1 MAAMVLTT
9 FSSRMEAD
17 VAVAKLASSGIDA
30 WIQTDSANGFEPQ
43 WDFIRGVKVLTQQID
58 IADAAEILGVE
69 PPEPLPPLSDEREM
83 VVRVVRDAI
92 FLAAGG
98 GILLALW
105 QAFS

>member
-105 QAFS
+105 QVFS